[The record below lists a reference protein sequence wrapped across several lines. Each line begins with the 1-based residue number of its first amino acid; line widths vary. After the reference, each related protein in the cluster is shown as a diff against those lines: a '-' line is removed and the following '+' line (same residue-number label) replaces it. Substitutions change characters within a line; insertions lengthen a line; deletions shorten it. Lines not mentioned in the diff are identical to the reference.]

1 MQRVALR
8 SAPSAWRGMMAT
20 RCRFRWVNIM
30 LCYGVP
36 RLFVPCYWHA
46 AKRRAHSVRAA
57 PPRATSDCAYAGGA
71 WRP

>member
-1 MQRVALR
+1 
-8 SAPSAWRGMMAT
+8 MAT
-20 RCRFRWVNIM
+20 RCDLIWVDIM

>member
-1 MQRVALR
+1 
-8 SAPSAWRGMMAT
+8 MAT

-30 LCYGVP
+30 LSYGVP